1 VDQKENFLSL
11 VEKLKENH
19 NVRYNS
25 QVELLTIRDYTQQ
38 VIDEKLDGREVIDS
52 QVTRKNA
59 RFVIQKL

>member
-1 VDQKENFLSL
+1 VDQKENFLAL